1 MLIFQYIRQ
10 LRITVK
16 FIDNKQWTKNFS
28 IDYIYS
34 VKIWLELSSMC
45 ASRYSYPKPYFSS
58 VCVYVCLFVN
68 EFCCRFWAKLSVQ
81 MILNWTKD
89 YAFFKWWCVHHN
101 TYMSI
106 HFSPTENTQVLPTAT
121 VLNVTSLI
129 TKEHNCQELAVFHG
143 VISNQ
148 VYCTI

>member
-10 LRITVK
+10 LMITVK

-68 EFCCRFWAKLSVQ
+68 EFCCRFWAKRHLVLTDYMENHLEKPRSVS
-81 MILNWTKD
+81 LTTL
-89 YAFFKWWCVHHN
+89 HH
-101 TYMSI
+101 
-106 HFSPTENTQVLPTAT
+106 
-121 VLNVTSLI
+121 
-129 TKEHNCQELAVFHG
+129 CQEEHQVSHSGYLQLSMSEMPFISSLFLPFH
-143 VISNQ
+143 V
-148 VYCTI
+148 TIDLSLGGSMM